1 MKQSELFS
9 TDYYSEFL
17 EHHGIDGQKWG
28 HRNGPPYPL
37 TFSKHSKAEKKAMR
51 SGDSTVYGKKKKVK
65 KSKNDKPL
73 RDYKDLSDEDR
84 EKAKREAVR
93 RGDVKETNKNRDY
106 FSDKD
111 IQDVLNRYDLNK
123 RLSQRSVEDIKTSAD
138 KIQQAFRTMDTVK
151 TGAEKALAVWNAT
164 ANIINTF
171 TDMDLP
177 TSNNGKNNKDNKN
190 GKNKNNN
197 NNSNDKNHKYA
208 TKIWYVN
215 GKEVSRESDSTG
227 VGTMKYYKTVDEDKR
242 KPNNQSNR
250 K

>member
-37 TFSKHSKAEKKAMR
+37 AFSKHSKAEKKAMR
-51 SGDSTVYGKKKKVK
+51 SGDSTVYGKKKKLK
-65 KSKNDKPL
+65 KSKETAHL
-73 RDYKDLSDEDR
+73 RDYTRMTEEER
-84 EKAKREAVR
+84 EQAKRQAVR

-111 IQDVLNRYDLNK
+111 IQDVINRYDLNK
-123 RLSQRSVEDIKTSAD
+123 SLSKRSVEDIKTSAD
-138 KIQQAFRTMDTVK
+138 RIQQAFKTMDTVK

-177 TSNNGKNNKDNKN
+177 VSKPNNDNNGNNKNKN
-190 GKNKNNN
+190 KNKNKNNN
-197 NNSNDKNHKYA
+197 NH
-208 TKIWYVN
+208 
-215 GKEVSRESDSTG
+215 
-227 VGTMKYYKTVDEDKR
+227 
-242 KPNNQSNR
+242 NN
-250 K
+250 

>member
-37 TFSKHSKAEKKAMR
+37 AFSKHSKAEKKAMR
-51 SGDSTVYGKKKKVK
+51 SGDSTVYGKKKKIK
-65 KSKNDKPL
+65 KSKETTHL
-73 RDYKDLSDEDR
+73 RDYTRMTDDER
-84 EKAKREAVR
+84 EQAKRQAVR

-111 IQDVLNRYDLNK
+111 IQDVINRYDLNK
-123 RLSQRSVEDIKTSAD
+123 SLSKRSVEDIKTSAD
-138 KIQQAFRTMDTVK
+138 RIQQAFKTMDTVK

-177 TSNNGKNNKDNKN
+177 VSRPNNDNNGNNKNKN
-190 GKNKNNN
+190 KNKNKNNN
-197 NNSNDKNHKYA
+197 NH
-208 TKIWYVN
+208 
-215 GKEVSRESDSTG
+215 
-227 VGTMKYYKTVDEDKR
+227 
-242 KPNNQSNR
+242 NN
-250 K
+250 

>member
-37 TFSKHSKAEKKAMR
+37 AFSKHSKAEKKAMR
-51 SGDSTVYGKKKKVK
+51 SGDSTVYGKKKKIK
-65 KSKNDKPL
+65 KSKETTHL
-73 RDYKDLSDEDR
+73 RDYTRMTDDER
-84 EKAKREAVR
+84 EQAKRQAVR

-111 IQDVLNRYDLNK
+111 IQDVINRYDLNK
-123 RLSQRSVEDIKTSAD
+123 SLSKRSVEDIKTSAD
-138 KIQQAFRTMDTVK
+138 RIQQAFKTMDTVK

-177 TSNNGKNNKDNKN
+177 VSKPNNDNNGNNKNKN
-190 GKNKNNN
+190 KNKNKNNN
-197 NNSNDKNHKYA
+197 NH
-208 TKIWYVN
+208 
-215 GKEVSRESDSTG
+215 
-227 VGTMKYYKTVDEDKR
+227 
-242 KPNNQSNR
+242 NN
-250 K
+250 

>member
-37 TFSKHSKAEKKAMR
+37 AFSKHSKAEKKAMR
-51 SGDSTVYGKKKKVK
+51 SGDGTVYGKKKKIK
-65 KSKNDKPL
+65 KSKETTHL
-73 RDYKDLSDEDR
+73 RDYTRMTDDER
-84 EKAKREAVR
+84 EQAKRQAVR

-111 IQDVLNRYDLNK
+111 IQDVINRYDLNK
-123 RLSQRSVEDIKTSAD
+123 SLSKRSVEDIKTSAD
-138 KIQQAFRTMDTVK
+138 RIQQAFKTMDTVK

-177 TSNNGKNNKDNKN
+177 VSKPNNDNNGNNKNKN
-190 GKNKNNN
+190 KNKNKNNN
-197 NNSNDKNHKYA
+197 NHN
-208 TKIWYVN
+208 
-215 GKEVSRESDSTG
+215 
-227 VGTMKYYKTVDEDKR
+227 
-242 KPNNQSNR
+242 
-250 K
+250 

>member
-37 TFSKHSKAEKKAMR
+37 AFSKHSKAEKKAMR

-65 KSKNDKPL
+65 KSKETTHL
-73 RDYKDLSDEDR
+73 RDYTRMTDDER
-84 EKAKREAVR
+84 EQAKRQAVR

-111 IQDVLNRYDLNK
+111 IQDVINRYDLNK
-123 RLSQRSVEDIKTSAD
+123 SLSKRSVEDIKTSAD
-138 KIQQAFRTMDTVK
+138 RIQQAFKTMDTVK

-177 TSNNGKNNKDNKN
+177 VSRPNNDNNGNNKNKN
-190 GKNKNNN
+190 KNKNKNNN
-197 NNSNDKNHKYA
+197 HNN
-208 TKIWYVN
+208 
-215 GKEVSRESDSTG
+215 
-227 VGTMKYYKTVDEDKR
+227 
-242 KPNNQSNR
+242 
-250 K
+250 